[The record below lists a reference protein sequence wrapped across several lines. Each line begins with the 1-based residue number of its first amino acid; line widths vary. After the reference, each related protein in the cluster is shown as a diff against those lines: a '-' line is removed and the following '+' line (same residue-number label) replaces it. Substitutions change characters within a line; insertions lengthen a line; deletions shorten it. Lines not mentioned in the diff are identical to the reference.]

1 MSEAFEPKIVAFL
14 CNWCSY
20 AGADLA
26 GVSRLQYP
34 PNIRVVRVPCSGRIN
49 PLFILAALQNGA
61 DGVLVSGCHPG
72 DCHYLSG
79 NLVARR
85 KFNTIK
91 DLLAYVGI
99 EPKRVQFSWVSAS
112 EGGRFS
118 DLVRQ
123 VSEDVKKLGP
133 QRRLVQG
140 DRMSADADGGRHPQ
154 RGRRVHCWRRGRSSL
169 LVGYE
174 RGSDGYRCRP
184 SFAARAEDVDRLEWD
199 STCSNNLAVYLPG
212 LFQRPPQKKGQETP
226 LPRIGFV
233 AKACDLRSIVALVKE
248 RQAPRENLVL
258 IGVPCTGMVD
268 ERKVREA
275 VGGAEIASF
284 ADDGDNGRGAH
295 RGRRRAPVRARGS
308 RAGCLPV
315 LPVPRARRART
326 SPWKDP
332 PGPRATTATG
342 W

>member
-99 EPKRVQFSWVSAS
+99 EPDRVQFSWVSAS

-123 VSEDVKKLGP
+123 VSEDVKRLGP
-133 QRRLVQG
+133 QRRL
-140 DRMSADADGGRHPQ
+140 
-154 RGRRVHCWRRGRSSL
+154 
-169 LVGYE
+169 
-174 RGSDGYRCRP
+174 
-184 SFAARAEDVDRLEWD
+184 
-199 STCSNNLAVYLPG
+199 
-212 LFQRPPQKKGQETP
+212 
-226 LPRIGFV
+226 
-233 AKACDLRSIVALVKE
+233 AK
-248 RQAPRENLVL
+248 
-258 IGVPCTGMVD
+258 
-268 ERKVREA
+268 
-275 VGGAEIASF
+275 EIA
-284 ADDGDNGRGAH
+284 
-295 RGRRRAPVRARGS
+295 
-308 RAGCLPV
+308 
-315 LPVPRARRART
+315 
-326 SPWKDP
+326 
-332 PGPRATTATG
+332 
-342 W
+342 